1 MTLDTDPYTAQTLV
15 RRAVVRLRATTAAPL
30 TFGGIRTG
38 DRIPITSVAGTRSP
52 DLHTLTIREG
62 RGLGGQTWIR
72 QTPQFVDDY
81 GTART
86 ITHDYD
92 RQILAEGIGA
102 LAVAPV
108 IVDDRLAGLI
118 YVGTREPRPLSQ
130 KLLSA
135 LFREGIRT
143 STELAVHTRKSPTST
158 SCASV
163 DSVELARLRRFYAEI
178 RQLVSTSPDTSVG
191 PQIRELLDSAF
202 TPDSIITLTPR
213 QLDVLALAALG
224 QRNAAIADRL
234 GLSPAT
240 VKSYLRAA
248 MARLDA
254 HSRHE
259 AVGRAR
265 ELGLIG

>member
-15 RRAVVRLRATTAAPL
+15 RRAVVRLRTTTAAPL

-72 QTPQFVDDY
+72 HTPQFVDDY

-92 RQILAEGIGA
+92 RQILAEGISA

-108 IVDDRLAGLI
+108 IVDDTLAGLI

-143 STELAVHTRKSPTST
+143 STELAVHTRKSPTS
-158 SCASV
+158 SSADA

-191 PQIRELLDSAF
+191 PRIRELLDSAF
-202 TPDSIITLTPR
+202 TPDSTITLTPR

-224 QRNAAIADRL
+224 HRNAAIADRL